1 MYSTSDNCYIDS
13 VLFYVFADQLFIPK
27 TRHITGQKLF
37 ILDGSHLDIYTIQ
50 LSRANNMHLYC
61 LPPHTSHI
69 FQPLDVLI
77 FHLVKSHFSQLK
89 PHGKPATLGWKK
101 PVNCCKTNFTRLF
114 KESWESKSSALVK
127 TGFRKW
133 IDTPLIKSDSLNI
146 KNTIK
151 HYIIWYNFIAGIYQW
166 ESARWKI
173 LWRISNTSKQWKI
186 KYCLQVEPNGISKYT
201 CKSFSSSRH
210 NTIAYPWIVC
220 NSYS

>member
-50 LSRANNMHLYC
+50 LSRANSMHLYC

-127 TGFRKW
+127 TGFRKC
-133 IDTPLIKSDSLNI
+133 
-146 KNTIK
+146 
-151 HYIIWYNFIAGIYQW
+151 GIYPLDRYAINKNRFTQYQEHHQALHYLIQFHCW
-166 ESARWKI
+166 HLSM
-173 LWRISNTSKQWKI
+173 RISQMKDPMKNQ
-186 KYCLQVEPNGISKYT
+186 
-201 CKSFSSSRH
+201 
-210 NTIAYPWIVC
+210 
-220 NSYS
+220 